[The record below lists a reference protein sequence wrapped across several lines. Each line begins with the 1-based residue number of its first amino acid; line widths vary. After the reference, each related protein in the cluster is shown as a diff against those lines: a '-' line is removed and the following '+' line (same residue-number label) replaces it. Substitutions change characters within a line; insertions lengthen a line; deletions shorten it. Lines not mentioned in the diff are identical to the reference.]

1 MKMLVAYD
9 GSNSALNALKTA
21 VSYAKVFKAMVFVVM
36 SLYGEHRES
45 KEEVE
50 KAETQL
56 KEADALIKKE
66 GLPSEGHL
74 LVRSMAPG
82 EDILRFAEEH
92 HIDLIFI
99 GIKHR
104 SKVGKLLFGSN
115 AQHVILNASCPVVS
129 VRSSRSAGDLF

>member
-9 GSNSALNALKTA
+9 GSNSALNALNTA
-21 VSYAKVFKAMVFVVM
+21 VSYAKVFQATIFVAT
-36 SLYGEHRES
+36 SLYGEHKES

-50 KAETQL
+50 KAEALL
-56 KEADALIKKE
+56 KEAEALVKKE
-66 GLPSEGHL
+66 GIPCEGHL
-74 LVRSMAPG
+74 LIRSMVPG
-82 EDILRFAEEH
+82 EDILRFAEERRV
-92 HIDLIFI
+92 DQIFI

-129 VRSSRSAGDLF
+129 VRSSRSTRDLF